1 MQTDKILERYSHQKS
16 NLSLA
21 LLSDEDGGDP
31 TILIQG
37 SKRALHLLA
46 ELLLAVADE
55 KANDGFGMGPR
66 SAGSFH
72 FSATSEFGVYVRRL
86 DE

>member
-1 MQTDKILERYSHQKS
+1 MQTDEILERYSRQKS
-16 NLSLA
+16 NLTLA
-21 LLSDEDGGDP
+21 LLPDNDGGDP

-55 KANDGFGMGPR
+55 KANDGFAMGPS
-66 SAGSFH
+66 SARSFH
-72 FSATSEFGVYVRRL
+72 FSATSEFGVYIHRP